1 MTFTTAEEN
10 DIAQITELRLAYI
23 NEDFGKVPQSDA
35 QKLLQQIS
43 SYFETHLNKDAV
55 AFIAKDGSEVA
66 AIALLIIYEKP
77 ANPNFI
83 HGKTAEVLSVY
94 TKPEHRR
101 KGYSSKLIAMLTDYA
116 ESNGIDRVDLLATKD
131 GYSVYKK
138 AGFAEYNCAY
148 VPMRFVP

>member
-35 QKLLQQIS
+35 QKLRQQIS

-55 AFIAKDGSEVA
+55 AFIAKDGTEVVSF
-66 AIALLIIYEKP
+66 ALLIIYEKP

-94 TKPEHRR
+94 TRPEHRR

-116 ESNGIDRVDLLATKD
+116 RSNGIDLVDLLATKD

-148 VPMRFVP
+148 VPMRFMP